1 MTRTTNAR
9 IAGATF
15 LLYIA
20 LGVSAMVL
28 LARATAGDGAAAKLA
43 SVAAHESSLRVAAV
57 LNLFCGFAA
66 LVLAVTLYGIT
77 RDEDRELAMLGLV
90 CRTAEGVV
98 AGVSAQASLGL
109 LWLAAAAG
117 ASTPAAETARTLG
130 AFFMGPDWGAIV
142 AAAFFAVG
150 STSFC
155 WLLLR
160 ARTIPAPLAWLGL
173 AASVVLVLGLP
184 LRIVG
189 LVDGWLEWVMWL
201 PMLLF
206 EVPLGLWLL
215 VRGVGTPP
223 MSVAP
228 PIGLRA
234 SRAS

>member
-20 LGVSAMVL
+20 LGISAMVL

-43 SVAAHESSLRVAAV
+43 SVSAHETSLRVAAV
-57 LNLFCGFAA
+57 LNLACGFAA
-66 LVLAVTLYGIT
+66 LVLGVTLYGIT
-77 RDEDRELAMLGLV
+77 RDEDHELAMLGLV
-90 CRTAEGVV
+90 CRSAEGVV
-98 AGVSAQASLGL
+98 GGISAQSSLGL
-109 LWLAAAAG
+109 LWLATAAG
-117 ASTPAAETARTLG
+117 ATAPAAETARTLG
-130 AFFMGPDWGAIV
+130 AFLMGPDWGAII
-142 AAAFFAVG
+142 AATFFAVG

-160 ARTIPAPLAWLGL
+160 ARMIPPPLAWLGVG
-173 AASVVLVLGLP
+173 ASVLLVLGLP
-184 LRIVG
+184 LRIIG
-189 LVDGWLEWVMWL
+189 FVDGWLEWVMWL

-215 VRGVGTPP
+215 VKGVGGPA
-223 MSVAP
+223 MSVARP
-228 PIGLRA
+228 LGLRA